1 MKARLRNLALPIA
14 TFVAFI
20 ATWHGYVTAFA
31 VPDYILPEPLEVAQ
45 AFVTTF
51 RRGTIW
57 PHLLFTVQCLA
68 AGYAIG
74 CAVAVALGAM
84 VAEWRMAERCLY
96 PYVIA
101 LQSMPK
107 VALAP
112 LLFVWFGFGAES
124 KIVMVALICFF
135 PVFVNTMVG
144 IKQADP
150 ALVDVMRAS
159 AASRRQI
166 FVHVKLP
173 AAASSIF
180 AGLQI
185 AVVLGLIGAL
195 VAEFISTKLGLG
207 RMITAAAADLNVG
220 LILAIVVVLAA
231 LGLAGTALVRWLHR
245 RIVFWEARRDGD
257 INVEVY

>member
-1 MKARLRNLALPIA
+1 MRNLVLPAA

-20 ATWHGYVTAFA
+20 AAWHGYVTAFD
-31 VPDYILPEPLEVAQ
+31 VPDFILPHPSEVAG
-45 AFVTTF
+45 AFIATF
-51 RRGTIW
+51 ARGTIW

-68 AGYAIG
+68 AGYVMG
-74 CAVAVALGAM
+74 CAAAVALGTL
-84 VAEWRMAERCLY
+84 VAESRTVEGCLY

-150 ALVDVMRAS
+150 ALIDVMRAS
-159 AASRRQI
+159 AATRWQI
-166 FVHVKLP
+166 FIHVKLP

-195 VAEFISTKLGLG
+195 VAEFIST
-207 RMITAAAADLNVG
+207 R
-220 LILAIVVVLAA
+220 
-231 LGLAGTALVRWLHR
+231 
-245 RIVFWEARRDGD
+245 
-257 INVEVY
+257 

>member
-1 MKARLRNLALPIA
+1 MSRRLVNIALPLL
-14 TFVAFI
+14 TFVVLVGAWQ
-20 ATWHGYVTAFA
+20 AYVRAFA
-31 VPDYILPEPLEVAQ
+31 VPDFILPEPGEVAT
-45 AFVTTF
+45 AFVRTF
-51 RRGTIW
+51 AEGRIW
-57 PHLLFTVQCLA
+57 PHLFFTVQCLA

-74 CAVAVALGAM
+74 CTIAVVLGAV
-84 VAEWRMAERCLY
+84 VAESRIAERCFY

-144 IKQADP
+144 MKQADP
-150 ALVDVMRAS
+150 ALIDVMRAS
-159 AASRRQI
+159 AASRWQI
-166 FVHVKLP
+166 FRHVKLP
-173 AAASSIF
+173 AAASPIF

-195 VAEFISTKLGLG
+195 VAEFIATKVGLG

-231 LGLAGTALVRWLHR
+231 LGLAGTALVRWIHR
-245 RIVFWEARRDGD
+245 RVVFWERRRDGD